1 MKGLVSITLTSDLI
15 LKKMKT
21 IRVILVD
28 DHPLFRQAL
37 KLCFRRQQDIQVIA
51 EASNGEE
58 AVNLTRQLKPD
69 VVIMDIA
76 MPKLNGF
83 EATREISRE
92 SPDTL
97 ILVLTIHTDNETAI
111 RIFRAGAKG
120 YLIKNASGK
129 QVVQAV
135 RSLFN
140 GETIC
145 SLPIGNII
153 KDASSRF
160 SPLLI
165 NNNAK
170 QISPRE
176 FEILK
181 LLAKGETNKN
191 IACILDLQESSIKSY
206 IINLFLK
213 LEVGSRTE
221 AVTVGLK
228 SGILSLEDL

>member
-1 MKGLVSITLTSDLI
+1 
-15 LKKMKT
+15 MKT
-21 IRVILVD
+21 NSSIKVILAD

-37 KLCFRRQQDIQVIA
+37 KVCFKRQPDIQVIA

-76 MPKLNGF
+76 MPKLNGI
-83 EATREISRE
+83 EATKEISRI
-92 SPDTL
+92 SPNTL
-97 ILVLTIHTDNETAI
+97 VLVLTIHTDNETAI

-120 YLIKNASGK
+120 YLVKNASGK

-135 RSLFN
+135 RSLVN
-140 GETIC
+140 SETIC
-145 SLPIGNII
+145 SLPIGNMI
-153 KDASSRF
+153 KDATDRST
-160 SPLLI
+160 PLLI
-165 NNNAK
+165 NNTIK

-176 FEILK
+176 FEILR
-181 LLAKGETNKN
+181 LIAKGESNKN
-191 IACILDLQESSIKSY
+191 IAAILNLQESSVKSY

-213 LEVGSRTE
+213 LEVGTRTE